1 MKMKKNKDKNS
12 DTNKAIIDIV
22 LEYLPY
28 LIIILLVII
37 LRTYIVSP
45 IKVNGVSMEPTL
57 VDKELMLLNKIGYYV
72 KGIKRFDIIVIKE
85 SDSYLIKRVI
95 GLPDETIS
103 YENNNLYINGK
114 RLEDVY
120 GDSITSDFKSIKLES
135 DQYFVLGD
143 NRQDSADSRVFGPVN
158 KDQIKGKTNLIV
170 YPFNKIG
177 KVK

>member
-1 MKMKKNKDKNS
+1 MKKNKDKNS